1 MATWT
6 DWLDQNASKGVRRY
20 VPTSVLDVV
29 SAVTAQPKLRTVGA
43 RHADNQ
49 LGRPNDG
56 TAMIDPKFLTG
67 TSLVKKVSGGALVYI
82 RAGTRIC
89 DVNEQLWDMGYALP
103 NMGSFDQ
110 QYFAGAVATGTH
122 GSGASLG
129 PLADLLRAVDLVDGT
144 GQCWRVEDPAQPTTT
159 KSAFSKSNPKWKLEQ
174 NDLALWRSVGVNAG
188 ALGSVVGVIL
198 YVMDAYKLWETRRAG
213 TWEAQPKTTT
223 AWKTLLGTSRHFELL
238 ICPYPSDDGT
248 HFAVVTKR
256 DLATDDVADKRV
268 PDASN
273 DGDELPPSSRHF
285 LHELQRW
292 VRREGGQLL
301 PLGEILVNAPEL
313 APDLLRK
320 GMNSLIPK
328 KPKGYDFVDR
338 NYRILLLGMGVKAH
352 GFEMAIPLEN
362 LNKVVDVIFAIAA
375 EWNRSTDS
383 RHDRCLFTSPFAV
396 RFVAGGPQFIGT
408 NGKER
413 AGGASSDVWAFIEM
427 PRLLIHDEEEKNREY
442 PNYPNAA
449 VRSIWHAVRPYGVR
463 AHWGQHEFL
472 VPTDLPALY
481 PNLDAWKNQAN
492 RLDPLGR
499 FANARALQIGLR

>member
-20 VPTSVLDVV
+20 VPNSVVEVV
-29 SAVTAQPKLRTVGA
+29 NAVTTESKLRTIGA
-43 RHADNQ
+43 RHADNPI
-49 LGRPNDG
+49 GRPNDG

-67 TSLVKKVSGGALVYI
+67 TSLVKKIPGGALVYI
-82 RAGTRIC
+82 RAGTRIA
-89 DVNEQLWDMGYALP
+89 DVNEQLWAMGLSLP
-103 NMGSFDQ
+103 NMGSFDH

-122 GSGASLG
+122 GSGATLG
-129 PLADLLRAVDLVDGT
+129 PLADALRAVDLVDGT
-144 GQCWRVEDPAQPTTT
+144 GQCWRIEDPAQPVTT
-159 KSAFSKSNPKWKLEQ
+159 KAAFSKSNPKWKLVQ
-174 NDLALWRSVGVNAG
+174 DDLALWRSVGVHAG
-188 ALGSVVGVIL
+188 ALGSVVGMML
-198 YVMDAYKLWETRRAG
+198 SVMDAYKLWETRRAG
-213 TWEAQPKTTT
+213 TWEAQPKTTA

-256 DLATDDVADKRV
+256 DLATDDVADKCV

-273 DGDELPPSSRHF
+273 DGDELPPNSRHF
-285 LHELQRW
+285 THELQRW
-292 VRREGGQLL
+292 VRREEGQLL
-301 PLGEILVNAPEL
+301 PLGEILVNAPDL
-313 APDLLRK
+313 APALLRK
-320 GMNSLIPK
+320 GMSSLIPK
-328 KPKGYDFVDR
+328 KPSGYDFVDR

-352 GFEMAIPLEN
+352 GYEMAIPLEN
-362 LNKVVDVIFAIAA
+362 LNKVVDVILNVAA
-375 EWNRSTDS
+375 DWNKSTDS

-413 AGGASSDVWAFIEM
+413 AGGKSSDVWAFIEM

-442 PNYPNAA
+442 PNYPHAA
-449 VRSIWHAVRPYGVR
+449 VRSIWHAVRPFGVR

-472 VPTDLPALY
+472 VSTDLPLLY
-481 PNLDAWKNQAN
+481 PNLDAWKQQAN
-492 RLDPLGR
+492 RLDPSGK